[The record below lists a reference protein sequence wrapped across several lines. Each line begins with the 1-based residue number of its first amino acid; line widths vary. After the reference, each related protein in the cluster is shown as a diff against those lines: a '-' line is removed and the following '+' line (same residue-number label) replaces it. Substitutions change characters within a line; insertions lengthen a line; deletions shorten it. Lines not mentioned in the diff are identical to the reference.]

1 MSRSYGEKFLR
12 QLADNQNE
20 DNNLGVDL
28 AKLCVRANIPMVYV
42 GKALDVT
49 KLTIFHWFRGREI
62 RPANRPKVHAFIALV
77 ERDLADGVLP
87 APDMK
92 AAKAYITDMVGYDI

>member
-12 QLADNQNE
+12 QLADNQN
-20 DNNLGVDL
+20 DDQNLGIDL
-28 AKLCVRANIPMVYV
+28 AKLCVKANLPMVYV

-62 RPANRPKVHAFIALV
+62 SPLNRPKVHAFMALV
-77 ERDLADGVLP
+77 GRDIEAGVLP
-87 APDMK
+87 SPDMK
-92 AAKAYITDMVGYDI
+92 SAKAYISDMVGYDI